1 VSGRDEVVLHPN
13 YARFLDMV
21 AKSGEHFGDYLL
33 IVKTNNG
40 ILDWRSSDKTWALG
54 AAQRFINLGH
64 AEDEVNMRR
73 SVE

>member
-1 VSGRDEVVLHPN
+1 
-13 YARFLDMV
+13 MV